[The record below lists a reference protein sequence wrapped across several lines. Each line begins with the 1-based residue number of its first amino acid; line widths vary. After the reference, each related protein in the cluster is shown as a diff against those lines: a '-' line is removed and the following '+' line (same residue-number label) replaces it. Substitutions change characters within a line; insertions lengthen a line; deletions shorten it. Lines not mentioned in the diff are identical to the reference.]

1 MSLIFITLKL
11 MGHMKKLFLFLFI
24 ICLSFSCAKKVS
36 EENKAVKEETKPA
49 AVVAGGDS
57 DEHGCKAS
65 AGYTWSLLKKECIRI
80 FENSTKLS
88 HAEDGKTYT
97 TAAYVIF
104 EGDKAELFLDTQKE
118 SIILERKSEGDSWV
132 KDDLQLIPW
141 KGYVLKK
148 GGKIIYTGQ

>member
-1 MSLIFITLKL
+1 
-11 MGHMKKLFLFLFI
+11 MKKIFLFSI
-24 ICLSFSCAKKVS
+24 IIGLSFSCAKKVS
-36 EENKAVKEETKPA
+36 EEKKPTQETTKAVKEETDSSA
-49 AVVAGGDS
+49 SVVGGDS

-97 TAAYVIF
+97 TVAYVIF
-104 EGDKAELFLDTQKE
+104 DGDKAELFLDTQKE

-148 GGKIIYTGQ
+148 GEKILYTGE

>member
-1 MSLIFITLKL
+1 
-11 MGHMKKLFLFLFI
+11 MKKIFLFSI
-24 ICLSFSCAKKVS
+24 IIGLSFSCAKKVS
-36 EENKAVKEETKPA
+36 EEKKPTQETTKAVKEETDSSVS
-49 AVVAGGDS
+49 VVGGDS

-88 HAEDGKTYT
+88 HAQDGKTYT
-97 TAAYVIF
+97 TVAYVIF
-104 EGDKAELFLDTQKE
+104 DGDKAELFLDTQKE

-148 GGKIIYTGQ
+148 GEKILYTGE